1 MFELNESAI
10 TEYVQNPNE
19 FAIELTDE
27 VWQKFGYTTKGNCIR
42 TLKTEL
48 ITEVDYVIRFDK
60 NSDSNGFSVRPT
72 EVYILSYN
80 ALKLLAAAS
89 PGKLG
94 RDYRR
99 QLVELETKVY
109 QGLKE
114 RTAQKQLV
122 GWVGARQSLTVTEMG
137 YRAWCNKQGFSPSH
151 TTNAIYLALFQM
163 KAEGLRKLDTIDG
176 NPAVA
181 ANHIQETIGVEMVDA
196 VKGRLICYARKFKD
210 YKVAVITAVNDLGI

>member
-10 TEYVQNPNE
+10 TEYVQNPNA
-19 FAIELTDE
+19 FTIELTDE
-27 VWQKFGYTTKGNCIR
+27 IWKTFGYTTKGNCIR

-48 ITEVDYVIRFDK
+48 ITDVDYVIRFDK

-72 EVYILSYN
+72 EVYTLSYN
-80 ALKLLAAAS
+80 ALKLLAASS

-94 RDYRR
+94 REYRR
-99 QLVELETKVY
+99 QLVELETKVF

-114 RTAQKQLV
+114 RTAQKQLT
-122 GWVGARQSLTVTEMG
+122 GWKQARKSLTSTEMG
-137 YRAWCNKQGFSPSH
+137 YRAWCSKQGFSANH
-151 TTNAIYLALFQM
+151 TTNAVYLALFQM

-176 NPAVA
+176 NPTVA

-196 VKGRLICYARKFKD
+196 VKARLTCYARKFSD
-210 YKVAVITAVNDLGI
+210 YKTAVITAVNDLGI